1 MKPPTQPT
9 PSNAPRTPIVLAVV
23 IARAGSKGLVG
34 KNMRPLGGRPL
45 VAWTLDHAKAAKSVT
60 AVVLST
66 DGDEILDVGRSMG
79 VHCYKRPP
87 ERATDTATIDD
98 GARHGVECWEAETGK
113 TCDAVAI
120 LYANVPLRPVDL
132 TDRAVAKLLETGGH
146 SVQTV
151 YPVGKMHP
159 LWMRKLVGPG
169 SDQLENYQPNEIY
182 RRQDLPPVFMLNSGV
197 LAVTRA
203 SLFAVDPAHPHAFL
217 GTDRRAIVT
226 GAEEVVDIDDELD
239 LMIAQAM
246 VDRAKGNLA
255 KAKAAESAPT
265 SRRERGKRQR
275 PQAEPKTN

>member
-1 MKPPTQPT
+1 MKPPITSSAQGNPG
-9 PSNAPRTPIVLAVV
+9 REPIVLAVI
-23 IARAGSKGLVG
+23 IARAGSKGLIG
-34 KNMRPLGGRPL
+34 KNMRPLDGRPL
-45 VAWTLDHAKAAKSVT
+45 VAWTIDHAKASRSVD

-66 DGDEILDVGRSMG
+66 DGDAILNVGRSMG
-79 VHCYKRPP
+79 IHAYKRPP

-98 GARHGVECWEAETGK
+98 GARHGVECWEAETGQK
-113 TCDAVAI
+113 CDAVAI
-120 LYANVPLRPVDL
+120 LYANVPIRPADL
-132 TDRAVAKLLETGGH
+132 TDRAVAKLFESGGH

-203 SLFAVDPAHPHAFL
+203 SLFNVDPAHPHAFL

-239 LMIAQAM
+239 LIVAQAM
-246 VDRAKGNLA
+246 LDRAKI
-255 KAKAAESAPT
+255 KAA
-265 SRRERGKRQR
+265 G
-275 PQAEPKTN
+275 